1 MLTDLEKKI
10 IANIQGDMPVCP
22 RPYLE
27 IAQKLEIDEE
37 TVLSV
42 LADLQQRGI
51 IRRFGA
57 TLKHQNSGFA
67 VNAMIAWRVDEDRV
81 EEVGST
87 MAGFDRITHC
97 YRRNPSGEW
106 PYNLYTMVHAADRE
120 EFQKIAEAVAEKTG
134 VSDYAILF
142 SKREL
147 KKTSMQYFDDDP
159 DFSDPD

>member
-10 IANIQGDMPVCP
+10 IACIQGDMPVTP

-27 IAQKLEIDEE
+27 IAEKLGIDEE

-42 LADLQQRGI
+42 LSDLQQRGI

-57 TLKHQNSGFA
+57 TLRHQNSGFS
-67 VNAMIAWRVDEDRV
+67 VNAMIAWRVAEDRV
-81 EEVGST
+81 AEVGAL
-87 MAGFDRITHC
+87 MAGFDRISHC
-97 YRRNPSGEW
+97 YRRDPAKDW
-106 PYNLYTMVHAADRE
+106 PYNLYTMVHAADRA
-120 EFQKIAEAVAEKTG
+120 EFAGIAKAVSEKTG

-142 SKREL
+142 SKKEL

-159 DFSDPD
+159 DFSTPD